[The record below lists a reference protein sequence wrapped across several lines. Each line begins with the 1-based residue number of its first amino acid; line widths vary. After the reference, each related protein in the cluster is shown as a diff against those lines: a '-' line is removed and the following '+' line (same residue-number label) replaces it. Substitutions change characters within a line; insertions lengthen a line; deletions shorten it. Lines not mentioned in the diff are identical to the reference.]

1 MSVPDN
7 IILGEGVFAVGGVTI
22 ALTRGGGEFS
32 VEREYR
38 QVVADGD
45 MGPVK
50 DRIRKIRSIAKL
62 KLSALEMLPA
72 NLVKMF
78 PALTLTTSDPA
89 KDVLTG
95 ATAIAVGDYASTV
108 TFTGY
113 TMDGKQVYIELQN
126 AINLENIVWPLVD
139 KDEIVPSITYT
150 ATYLESAR
158 TTEPWKV
165 EFAKNVSGDATSPV
179 ITVQPPTAGARTA
192 VVISFN
198 EYLHADTLAITDRVN
213 LLSALTNDALD
224 TAVAIAITTSAGS
237 VQWFNT
243 ASANPY
249 AVITIA
255 STTFVAG
262 ETLRLNA
269 KTGAIKDLAGNLVL
283 AASNF
288 DAVVVA

>member
-1 MSVPDN
+1 MSVPEN
-7 IILGEGVFAVGGVTI
+7 IILGEGVFAVGGTAI

-32 VEREYR
+32 VEREFR

-50 DRIRKIRSIAKL
+50 ERIRKIRSIAKL
-62 KLSALEMLPA
+62 KLNALELLPA

-95 ATAIAVGDYASTV
+95 ASDIAVGDYATV

-113 TMDGKQVYIELQN
+113 TMDGKQVLIELQN

-139 KDEIVPSITYT
+139 KDEIVPSLTYT

-165 EFAKNVSGDATSPV
+165 EFAKTVSGDATSPV

-224 TAVAIAITTSAGS
+224 TAVPIAITTVAGS

-249 AVITIA
+249 AVITIG

-283 AASNF
+283 AATNF

>member
-32 VEREYR
+32 IEREFR

-50 DRIRKIRSIAKL
+50 ERIRKIRSIAKL
-62 KLSALEMLPA
+62 KLNALELLPA

-95 ATAIAVGDYASTV
+95 ATDIATGDYATV

-113 TMDGKQVYIELQN
+113 TMDGKQVFIELQN

-139 KDEIVPSITYT
+139 KDEIVPAVTYT

-165 EFAKNVSGDATSPV
+165 EFAKNASGDATAPV

-198 EYLHADTLAITDRVN
+198 EYLHADTFAITDRTN
-213 LLSALTNDALD
+213 LLSALTNDALG
-224 TAVAIAITTSAGS
+224 TPAAIAITTASGS

-262 ETLRLNA
+262 QVLRLNA
-269 KTGAIKDLAGNLVL
+269 KTSAIKDLAGNLVL
-283 AASNF
+283 AAANF
-288 DAVVVA
+288 DTVVVA